1 MEKSGRKNGTN
12 ICRVPL
18 ISHQADQSE
27 VIPSNSSPTA
37 VPVVIPVLIV
47 LLCVIAAIVIFFV
60 YRRKRRKRRNNSSQD
75 NKPCTIDSAAQ
86 NPICQRQIKRN
97 SLSLSRINVNVKE
110 VRGSSV
116 SQSENDRTASVK
128 LLASNVTTRGRG
140 QRLAGTEV

>member
-18 ISHQADQSE
+18 ISHQTDQSE
-27 VIPSNSSPTA
+27 IIPSNSQPTT
-37 VPVVIPVLIV
+37 VPVIIPVLIV

-60 YRRKRRKRRNNSSQD
+60 YRRKRRKKRNNSSQD
-75 NKPCTIDSAAQ
+75 TIDSAAQ

-110 VRGSSV
+110 SSQEQQCYTGGEGAD
-116 SQSENDRTASVK
+116 S
-128 LLASNVTTRGRG
+128 
-140 QRLAGTEV
+140 